1 MLESRP
7 QPSEAPSTPV
17 DPRQAEAMDELK
29 RLLIGE
35 EQERLSDLARR
46 VEDPAL
52 RAEDV
57 SRVLPQAV
65 ARCSKQDGRL
75 SQALAPAVESALR
88 TSIRRDPRVLA
99 NAIFPIIG
107 PAIRQAV
114 SDALRRLVE
123 TLNRALEL
131 GMSWR
136 GLAWR
141 WEAWRTHRSLGEV
154 VLAHTLVFRVEQV
167 FLIHRPTGLLLV
179 DVAAPGVAA
188 ENQDVISAMLTAVR
202 DFVKDAFRTTPGDE
216 LSTVRVGDLDL
227 WVESGPHAILASAIR
242 GQAPVEYREKLR
254 RTLEAIHRD
263 EASTL
268 ASFSGDAA
276 PLAFLQSHLDE
287 CLEVKHR
294 EWTGTGGGKSWKL
307 LLVGAVGVV
316 ILAGWLGHRWSRH
329 QRETAFLDRLRAEP
343 GIVITEVRRS
353 GGRLWVS
360 GLRDAMASEP
370 ASLAKAA
377 ELAPEEQLVLRWEPY
392 LALTPDLTLRRA
404 RARLNPPPGVNL
416 DVRDGTLVMEG
427 VGSPEWIREAA
438 RLGALVPGVDRV
450 DVSGL
455 TQDGAAQVQRLVEAL
470 QRQTLY
476 FDTAQTALAGQAA
489 TVTAVIESARA
500 LEGLVERLGKKA
512 SVVVVGHAD
521 RSGREELNA
530 RLSQQRAEAVRARLV
545 AGGVSP
551 SFVQAIGVGSSAPM
565 RPQTPNDA
573 ANRRVAFEVRWVR

>member
-7 QPSEAPSTPV
+7 QPSEVPSAGG
-17 DPRQAEAMDELK
+17 DPRQAEAMDELR
-29 RLLIGE
+29 RLLLGRQ
-35 EQERLSDLARR
+35 QERWSDLARR
-46 VEDPAL
+46 VEDPSL

-114 SDALRRLVE
+114 SDSLRRLVE
-123 TLNRALEL
+123 TLNRAMEL
-131 GMSWR
+131 GLSWR

-141 WEAWRTHRSLGEV
+141 WEAWRTGRPLGEV
-154 VLAHTLVFRVEQV
+154 VLAHSLIFRVEQV

-179 DVAAPGVAA
+179 DVAAPGLVA

-216 LSTVRVGDLDL
+216 LSTARVGDLDL
-227 WVESGPHAILASAIR
+227 WVESGPHAILAAAIR

-268 ASFSGDAA
+268 AGFSGDSA
-276 PLAFLQSHLDE
+276 PLAFLQSNLEE
-287 CLEVKHR
+287 CLEVRHR
-294 EWTGTGGGKSWKL
+294 TGAEGGGRSWKL
-307 LLVGAVGVV
+307 LAVSSVAILVLVA
-316 ILAGWLGHRWSRH
+316 WLGNTWWQHR
-329 QRETAFLDRLRAEP
+329 REEAFLDRLRTEP
-343 GIVITEVRRS
+343 GILVTEARRS

-360 GLRDAMASEP
+360 GLRDPMAADP
-370 ASLAKAA
+370 ASLAWSARLSPD
-377 ELAPEEQLVLRWEPY
+377 EDVVFRWEPY

-404 RARLNPPPGVNL
+404 RARLNPPSGVNL
-416 DVRDGTLVMEG
+416 DLQGGALILEG
-427 VGSPEWIREAA
+427 VGSPEWNREAA
-438 RLGALVPGVDRV
+438 RLGASVPGVDRV

-455 TQDGAAQVQRLVEAL
+455 SHDGAAQVQRLVETL

-476 FDTAQTALAGQAA
+476 FDTAQTVLAGQVP
-489 TVTAVIESARA
+489 TVNAVVEAARA
-500 LEGLVERLGKKA
+500 LESLVGRLGKKA
-512 SVVVVGHAD
+512 SLVVVGHAD
-521 RSGREELNA
+521 RSGREELNT
-530 RLSQQRAEAVRARLV
+530 RLSQQRAEAVRSRLV
-545 AGGVSP
+545 AAGLSP
-551 SFVQAIGVGSSAPM
+551 EFVQGVGVGSSAPS
-565 RPQTPNDA
+565 RPQSPTDA
-573 ANRRVAFEVRWVR
+573 ANRRVTFEVRWVR